1 LLHALR
7 KDARKAGV
15 AASGGAAV
23 SGPTTGGRVEVERRA
38 PSKQPLER
46 PAELHLTK
54 RKRVQKALSR
64 LIPADVFANKYR
76 CSFLKKILNS

>member
-23 SGPTTGGRVEVERRA
+23 GGPTTGGRVEVERRA

-54 RKRVQKALSR
+54 RKRV
-64 LIPADVFANKYR
+64 
-76 CSFLKKILNS
+76 